1 MLKHPSLLLTVKPLR
16 LKTALYLCDLIH
28 RFEWCVGSRHKEAF
42 TALFADDA
50 VFDHAVGYARG
61 KQEAVDLAWTV
72 PSYGLRHLFTNHVPF
87 IDEQGRLCMI
97 SPILVIQ
104 TVSEQPVSVPFPAIL
119 DQGITRWVFQ
129 KKNGEWKFAE
139 IVFEQHKLAAFAG
152 APESLYRAMA
162 QTPAQRANTRAT
174 ASFTQIC
181 ENHTNVTTTSRTPHN
196 SQRGV
201 CSR

>member
-1 MLKHPSLLLTVKPLR
+1 MTAGNTNPTEPSLSHLIVPERLFAQAPLVTGDGETI
-16 LKTALYLCDLIH
+16 TAEDRFVLMDLIH

-97 SPILVIQ
+97 SHILVIQ

-174 ASFTQIC
+174 AS
-181 ENHTNVTTTSRTPHN
+181 
-196 SQRGV
+196 
-201 CSR
+201 

>member
-1 MLKHPSLLLTVKPLR
+1 MTAGNAKTAEPSLSHLVVPERLFAQTPLV
-16 LKTALYLCDLIH
+16 TADGETITAEDRFALMDLIH

-42 TALFADDA
+42 TTLFADDA

-72 PSYGLRHLFTNHVPF
+72 PSYGLRHLFANHVPF

-97 SPILVIQ
+97 SHILVIQ
-104 TVSEQPVSVPFPAIL
+104 AVSEQPVSVPFPAIL

-129 KKNGEWKFAE
+129 KQNGVWKFAE
-139 IVFEQHKLAAFAG
+139 IVFEQHKLAAFVG

-162 QTPAQRANTRAT
+162 QTPAQRAADRAT
-174 ASFTQIC
+174 AS
-181 ENHTNVTTTSRTPHN
+181 
-196 SQRGV
+196 
-201 CSR
+201 